1 MAGLDA
7 AILVLEQPTHII
19 DNYAIV
25 TEVVVRMGDLLQYLK
40 TPFPDLI
47 RLQHIAIGGDC
58 PATFV
63 DDFVGRLTT
72 GGVSKKLLHGWTV
85 PPMAPSSGNTSGRSS
100 ARRAARRSSS
110 ERKVVASNSGSD
122 GKSHASMPRTSV
134 ANNLSCALMTLALCR
149 EPACSRV
156 PGGVKGVD

>member
-25 TEVVVRMGDLLQYLK
+25 TEVVVRMGDVLQYLK

-72 GGVSKKLLHGWTV
+72 GGVSKKLLRGWTWV
-85 PPMAPSSGNTSGRSS
+85 DGPADGSVLWKH
-100 ARRAARRSSS
+100 
-110 ERKVVASNSGSD
+110 ERKVEREKG
-122 GKSHASMPRTSV
+122 GKALLLGTQGRSLELGLGRKIARQHAEDQR
-134 ANNLSCALMTLALCR
+134 R
-149 EPACSRV
+149 E
-156 PGGVKGVD
+156 